1 MTEALWRHAL
11 GFLDRHG
18 ARAGQHWEE
27 LYEFSD
33 KTGILERHKQLLARP
48 GHSAEV
54 RHPRTGTGG
63 PRLYLASELVQ
74 PRFGAHLRGH
84 ARASSNSVNC
94 DHPPIDYPSYI
105 VKLQL

>member
-54 RHPRTGTGG
+54 RHPRTGNGG
-63 PRLYLASELVQ
+63 LRLYLASELVQ
-74 PRFGAHLRGH
+74 PRLGAHGPL
-84 ARASSNSVNC
+84 VTQLE
-94 DHPPIDYPSYI
+94 
-105 VKLQL
+105 KL

>member
-1 MTEALWRHAL
+1 MTCDIVSEFGAMTEALWRHAL

-54 RHPRTGTGG
+54 RHPRNGG
-63 PRLYLASELVQ
+63 LVNGKCEL
-74 PRFGAHLRGH
+74 
-84 ARASSNSVNC
+84 
-94 DHPPIDYPSYI
+94 
-105 VKLQL
+105 

>member
-54 RHPRTGTGG
+54 TPALAHFALQAPIPTTLALVTREAKCGQKRHFAAPVVVITGF
-63 PRLYLASELVQ
+63 LC
-74 PRFGAHLRGH
+74 RGT
-84 ARASSNSVNC
+84 
-94 DHPPIDYPSYI
+94 
-105 VKLQL
+105 

>member
-54 RHPRTGTGG
+54 TPALAHFALQAPIPTTLALVTREAKCEQKRHCAAPVVVIITGF
-63 PRLYLASELVQ
+63 LC
-74 PRFGAHLRGH
+74 RGT
-84 ARASSNSVNC
+84 
-94 DHPPIDYPSYI
+94 
-105 VKLQL
+105 

>member
-54 RHPRTGTGG
+54 TKHLHQLILLYQYQDHPRTGD
-63 PRLYLASELVQ
+63 PR
-74 PRFGAHLRGH
+74 G
-84 ARASSNSVNC
+84 
-94 DHPPIDYPSYI
+94 
-105 VKLQL
+105 KM

>member
-1 MTEALWRHAL
+1 MTCDIVSEFGAMTEALWRHAL

-54 RHPRTGTGG
+54 TPAPAHFALQDPIPR
-63 PRLYLASELVQ
+63 
-74 PRFGAHLRGH
+74 
-84 ARASSNSVNC
+84 
-94 DHPPIDYPSYI
+94 PPSH
-105 VKLQL
+105 

>member
-1 MTEALWRHAL
+1 MTCDIVSEFGAMTEALWRHAL

-63 PRLYLASELVQ
+63 PRMYLASEL
-74 PRFGAHLRGH
+74 
-84 ARASSNSVNC
+84 
-94 DHPPIDYPSYI
+94 
-105 VKLQL
+105 

>member
-54 RHPRTGTGG
+54 TPAPAHFALHDPIPR
-63 PRLYLASELVQ
+63 PPS
-74 PRFGAHLRGH
+74 RG
-84 ARASSNSVNC
+84 
-94 DHPPIDYPSYI
+94 
-105 VKLQL
+105 KM

>member
-54 RHPRTGTGG
+54 KLLAIAPIPRPFTGD

-74 PRFGAHLRGH
+74 P
-84 ARASSNSVNC
+84 SC
-94 DHPPIDYPSYI
+94 
-105 VKLQL
+105 